1 MNNLSFLGRKTVL
14 RPKIVQ
20 LRKKFFDQSCLDQ
33 LLSEKSDGLSIR
45 HRIVKTQ
52 TEKTQNRNAI
62 LDLKLQLIVREVVS
76 EIKTHDLEHESNI
89 KRLPFC
95 IGLWLFV
102 SNHLKSLAKLLP
114 VDYLVQFNQRVA
126 AVVKLFQTSLPIK
139 KSCWHHNQS
148 FDGELNHP
156 NLIVNELILTN
167 MQKIAPI

>member
-62 LDLKLQLIVREVVS
+62 LI
-76 EIKTHDLEHESNI
+76 
-89 KRLPFC
+89 
-95 IGLWLFV
+95 
-102 SNHLKSLAKLLP
+102 
-114 VDYLVQFNQRVA
+114 
-126 AVVKLFQTSLPIK
+126 
-139 KSCWHHNQS
+139 
-148 FDGELNHP
+148 
-156 NLIVNELILTN
+156 
-167 MQKIAPI
+167 